1 MLPNLPDFSLSIEQQ
16 FDLRKYQ
23 QLAKNIPRQELEN
36 LLIEVIRLKM
46 AQENLTKGMIR
57 QCFIS

>member
-23 QLAKNIPRQELEN
+23 ELAKNIPRQELEK
-36 LLIEVIRLKM
+36 LLIDAIRLKM
-46 AQENLTKGMIR
+46 AQENLTKGVIR

>member
-1 MLPNLPDFSLSIEQQ
+1 MLPNLPDFSLSLEQQ

-23 QLAKNIPRQELEN
+23 QLAKNVPRQELEN
-36 LLIEVIRLKM
+36 LLIEAIRLKM

-57 QCFIS
+57 ECFSS

>member
-23 QLAKNIPRQELEN
+23 ELAKNIPRQELEK
-36 LLIEVIRLKM
+36 LLIDAIRLKM
-46 AQENLTKGMIR
+46 AQENLTKGVI
-57 QCFIS
+57 QKCFIS

>member
-23 QLAKNIPRQELEN
+23 ELAKNIPRQELEK
-36 LLIEVIRLKM
+36 LLIDAIRLKM
-46 AQENLTKGMIR
+46 AQENLTKGVIQ

>member
-1 MLPNLPDFSLSIEQQ
+1 MLPNLPDFSLSLEQQ

-23 QLAKNIPRQELEN
+23 EQAKNIPRQELEK
-36 LLIEVIRLKM
+36 LLIEAIRLKM
-46 AQENLTKGMIR
+46 AQENLTRGMIR

>member
-1 MLPNLPDFSLSIEQQ
+1 MLPNLPDFSLSIEQE

-23 QLAKNIPRQELEN
+23 ELAKNIPRQELEQ
-36 LLIEVIRLKM
+36 LLIDAIRLKM
-46 AQENLTKGMIR
+46 AQENLTKGMIQ